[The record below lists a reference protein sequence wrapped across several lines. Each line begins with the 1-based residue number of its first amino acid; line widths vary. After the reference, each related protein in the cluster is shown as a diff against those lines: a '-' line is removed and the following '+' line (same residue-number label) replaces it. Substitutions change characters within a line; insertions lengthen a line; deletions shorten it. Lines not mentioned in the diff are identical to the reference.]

1 VDKAVFDF
9 TAVDA
14 AVRGRLILALVV
26 PRPIGWVG
34 TRDPDG
40 THNLAPYSFF
50 NAVSSTPPLVMFVPG
65 LRSRVKD
72 TLRNVRD
79 TGEFTL
85 SVVTDEVAEAM
96 NVTAGA
102 HPPEVS
108 EFEVAG
114 LTAVPG
120 THVDAPMVGEARAN
134 FECRM
139 TDVVEVG
146 GDPPSAA
153 VVFGEIVAAHV
164 DSALLDGTRIRQ
176 EDLHAVGRHAG
187 GAYSRTHDLF
197 WMDRPGVGP

>member
-1 VDKAVFDF
+1 MDKEVFDF
-9 TAVDA
+9 ETVDA

-34 TRDPDG
+34 TADPG
-40 THNLAPYSFF
+40 GNHNLAPYSFF

-65 LRSRVKD
+65 LGSRVKD

-102 HPPEVS
+102 HPHGVS

-120 THVDAPMVGEARAN
+120 TKVSAPMVKEARAN
-134 FECRM
+134 FECCM
-139 TDVVEVG
+139 TDILEVG

-164 DSALLDGTRIRQ
+164 DELLLEGSRIRQ
-176 EDLHAVGRHAG
+176 DDLHAVGRHAG
-187 GAYSRTHDLF
+187 GAYSRTHDMF
-197 WMDRPGVGP
+197 WMDRPTLDP

>member
-1 VDKAVFDF
+1 MEKTAFDF
-9 TAVDA
+9 GEVDA
-14 AVRGRLILALVV
+14 AVRGRLLLALVV

-40 THNLAPYSFF
+40 NHNLAPYSFF
-50 NAVSSTPPLVMFVPG
+50 NAVSSTPPIVMFVPG

-72 TLRNVRD
+72 TLKNVRD

-96 NVTAGA
+96 HITAEV
-102 HPPEVS
+102 HPHGVS

-114 LTAVPG
+114 LTAVLG
-120 THVDAPMVGEARAN
+120 TMVEAPMVGEARAN
-134 FECRM
+134 FECRT
-139 TDVVEVG
+139 TDIVEVG
-146 GDPPSAA
+146 GEPPSAA

-164 DSALLDGTRIRQ
+164 DEALLDGTRIRQ
-176 EDLHAVGRHAG
+176 EALGAVGRLAG

-197 WMDRPGVGP
+197 WMDGTGA